1 MKKIFIAIAMISFFF
16 GCKYDDDYLNP
27 KLETMA
33 YFASKTEYTRSVI
46 VGEGMQFRIGAAM
59 SGVIENT
66 RNETVDMII
75 NKNAALS
82 EGKTLLPDTYY
93 NSSELSGTIQA
104 TIPAGD
110 FLGYFTVRIDS
121 INFLSDAKSLTGEYA
136 IPVKIVGTSLESVNK
151 ELSFIQV
158 FVKYMSTIDGYY
170 LYRST
175 VKKEVAGTIVEKET
189 ITESYPNE
197 SDNSTF
203 RLETKAPFTVSVTPA
218 VSSFM
223 NGLKFDLTL
232 NEKDNTVTIG
242 TVSGFPEVV
251 ADGENVY
258 NRKTRDFVL
267 NYKYT
272 ENGTIYHVS
281 QELIFR
287 NRMVDGI
294 NQTREYLSYFN

>member
-136 IPVKIVGTSLESVNK
+136 IPVKIVGTSLESVNE

-158 FVKYMSTIDGYY
+158 FVKYMSTIDGY
-170 LYRST
+170 
-175 VKKEVAGTIVEKET
+175 
-189 ITESYPNE
+189 
-197 SDNSTF
+197 F
-203 RLETKAPFTVSVTPA
+203 VS
-218 VSSFM
+218 
-223 NGLKFDLTL
+223 
-232 NEKDNTVTIG
+232 
-242 TVSGFPEVV
+242 
-251 ADGENVY
+251 
-258 NRKTRDFVL
+258 
-267 NYKYT
+267 
-272 ENGTIYHVS
+272 
-281 QELIFR
+281 
-287 NRMVDGI
+287 
-294 NQTREYLSYFN
+294 

>member
-1 MKKIFIAIAMISFFF
+1 MKKIFIATALILVSF

-27 KLETMA
+27 RLETKA

-66 RNETVDMII
+66 QNETVDMII
-75 NKNAALS
+75 DKSATLS
-82 EGKTLLPDTYY
+82 EGKTLLPDTHY
-93 NSSELSGTIQA
+93 NSSDLSGTIQA

-110 FLGYFTVRIDS
+110 FLGYFTVKMDS

-136 IPVKIVGTSLESVNK
+136 IPVKIVGTSLESINE
-151 ELSFIQV
+151 ELSSVQV
-158 FVKYMSTIDGYY
+158 FVKYMTTFDGYY

-175 VKKEVAGTIVEKET
+175 IKKEMNGIIDEEET
-189 ITESYPNE
+189 VTESYPNE
-197 SDNSTF
+197 SDNSTY

-223 NGLKFDLTL
+223 NGVKFDLTL
-232 NEKDNTVTIG
+232 NEDNTLTLDA
-242 TVSGFPEVV
+242 VSGSPEVT
-251 ADGENVY
+251 ADGENTY
-258 NRKTRDFVL
+258 NKKTRDLTL

-272 ENGTIYHVS
+272 QDGVVYHVS

-287 NRMVDGI
+287 NRMVDEV
-294 NQTREYLSYFN
+294 NQTRDYLSYFN

>member
-1 MKKIFIAIAMISFFF
+1 MKKIFIATAMMLVFI

-27 KLETMA
+27 KLETKA

-46 VGEGMQFRIGAAM
+46 VGEGMQFKIGAAM

-75 NKNAALS
+75 DKSATLS

-110 FLGYFTVRIDS
+110 FLGYFTVKMDS
-121 INFLSDAKSLTGEYA
+121 VNFLSDAKSLTGEYA
-136 IPVKIVGTSLESVNK
+136 IPVKIVGTSLESINE
-151 ELSFIQV
+151 ELSTVQV
-158 FVKYMSTIDGYY
+158 FVKYMATFDGYY

-175 VKKEVAGTIVEKET
+175 IKKEEGGVIAEEET
-189 ITESYPNE
+189 VTESYPNE
-197 SDNSTF
+197 SDNSTY
-203 RLETKAPFTVSVTPA
+203 RLETKAPFTVTVTPA
-218 VSSFM
+218 VSSSL

-232 NEKDNTVTIG
+232 NEEDNTLSLASV
-242 TVSGFPEVV
+242 VGFPEVS
-251 ADGENVY
+251 ADGENIY
-258 NRKTRDFVL
+258 NKKTRDLTL

-272 ENGTIYHVS
+272 ENGIVYHVS

-287 NRMVDGI
+287 NRMVDEI
-294 NQTREYLSYFN
+294 NQTRDYLSYFN

>member
-1 MKKIFIAIAMISFFF
+1 
-16 GCKYDDDYLNP
+16 
-27 KLETMA
+27 MA
-33 YFASKTEYTRSVI
+33 YRIITLILLLCSTSATAGLFDAPGRSNFVPADQAFAFDFQQQQHDV
-46 VGEGMQFRIGAAM
+46 
-59 SGVIENT
+59 N
-66 RNETVDMII
+66 
-75 NKNAALS
+75 LS
-82 EGKTLLPDTYY
+82 WQIK
-93 NSSELSGTIQA
+93 
-104 TIPAGD
+104 
-110 FLGYFTVRIDS
+110 
-121 INFLSDAKSLTGEYA
+121 
-136 IPVKIVGTSLESVNK
+136 
-151 ELSFIQV
+151 
-158 FVKYMSTIDGYY
+158 DGYY

-175 VKKEVAGTIVEKET
+175 VKKEVAGIIVEEET

-258 NRKTRDFVL
+258 NKKTRDFVL

-272 ENGTIYHVS
+272 ENGTVYHVS